1 MITTSEVKEF
11 IKKYREKCENSE
23 YVTQKKKDA
32 VLQRK
37 LEKEILTSKCIYN
50 LLPED
55 TTRFYSKV
63 NSNKMTEYTEY
74 NNYDIGLMDVGLSGC
89 SKLYLSTFPGSLE
102 NNERVMEWIRN
113 VRYLAS
119 ISPNEV
125 DFASSITQ
133 LRKDYYG
140 SDTFKIKAPALDPDE
155 SGKISPERLD
165 CLSHETFVGMFGLN
179 PLRKKGIPNFAYVY
193 GGFESCPPIISPE
206 TKKIL
211 PWGSSDVP
219 SDMIFYTI
227 FENTNSIETLNES
240 CKNDT
245 YDIILSYFLQV
256 VLALKSAHDYC
267 KYTHY
272 NLHTKNVVLRRHNS
286 APTLNT
292 IEIEYVLD
300 EMKSPVSKV
309 YIKSPKGNIATIQE
323 FSTNYIHINV
333 DGKPQGFGYN
343 NYDNVPFDDKGI
355 YNDKS
360 FVIGDVYK
368 LLLHILAS
376 TYMENKIAYSHLK
389 VMFTFFSLEPLEEVF
404 KNQKDTYF
412 HLPQNEKSEA
422 LKIEDFIALVLK
434 KYESSGIISKTPSKY
449 STKPPYVS
457 VLKTSGNCFEKD
469 ESFMKIAKQYD
480 MYCIPRSTI
489 QLYDFIKYYAG
500 LYADTKEQKC
510 IELINK
516 TAEMFEKEFTESVNE
531 TEQTRLESISAALN
545 SRFILQEIPY
555 NVNILSK
562 ESFKET
568 YMGFISKCILYM
580 NTWERL
586 KVGIKVLEFI
596 EKGGSMFK
604 QLYKNYTD
612 IYNKNKPFYEA
623 IRFNLL
629 RFYTFFACYNLQV
642 ENYGSILQGITREK
656 HFEIIK
662 SCLAKP
668 EFQWYFLTAS
678 FLKSIWS

>member
-1 MITTSEVKEF
+1 M
-11 IKKYREKCENSE
+11 
-23 YVTQKKKDA
+23 
-32 VLQRK
+32 RK

-55 TTRFYSKV
+55 TTRFYSKI

-113 VRYLAS
+113 IRYLAS

-125 DFASSITQ
+125 NFASSITQ

-140 SDTFKIKAPALDPDE
+140 ADTFRIKAPTLDPDE
-155 SGKISPERLD
+155 AGKISPERLD
-165 CLSHETFVGMFGLN
+165 CLTHEAFVGLFGLN

-193 GGFESCPPIISPE
+193 GGFESCPPIINPE

-211 PWGSSDVP
+211 PWGSPDIP

-227 FENTNSIETLNES
+227 FENTNFTETLNES

-245 YDIILSYFLQV
+245 YDVILSYFLQV
-256 VLALKSAHDYC
+256 VLALKAAHDYC

-272 NLHTKNVVLRRHNS
+272 NLHTRNVVLRRTGLIPS
-286 APTLNT
+286 P
-292 IEIEYVLD
+292 IEIEYQLD
-300 EMKSPVSKV
+300 DSKSSKV
-309 YIKSPKGNIATIQE
+309 YIKSPKGAIATIQE
-323 FSTNYIHINV
+323 FSTNYIYINV

-343 NYDNVPFDDKGI
+343 NYDNIPFDDKGI

-368 LLLHILAS
+368 LLLHILAY
-376 TYMENKIAYSHLK
+376 TYMENKVAYSHLK
-389 VMFTFFSLEPLEEVF
+389 AMFTFFSLEPLEEVF
-404 KNQKDTYF
+404 KHQKDTYF
-412 HLPQNEKSEA
+412 HLPYDEKTA
-422 LKIEDFIALVLK
+422 TLKIEDFIALILK
-434 KYESSGIISKTPSKY
+434 KYENSGIISKISSK
-449 STKPPYVS
+449 SIAP
-457 VLKTSGNCFEKD
+457 LRTSGNCFEKD
-469 ESFMKIAKQYD
+469 EEFLKVAKNYE
-480 MYCIPRSTI
+480 MYCIPRTTI

-500 LYADTKEQKC
+500 LHSDTKDPKY

-516 TAEMFEKEFTESVNE
+516 TAEMFEKEFTDTINE
-531 TEQTRLESISAALN
+531 TEQARLESISAVLN

-562 ESFKET
+562 ESFREL
-568 YMGFISKCILYM
+568 YMGFISKCILYI

-586 KVGIKVLEFI
+586 KTGIKVLEFI

-604 QLYKNYTD
+604 QLYSNYTD
-612 IYNKNKPFYEA
+612 LYNKNKTFYEA

-642 ENYGSILQGITREK
+642 ENYSSILQGITREK

-662 SCLAKP
+662 TSLYKP

-678 FLKSIWS
+678 FLKSIWN

>member
-1 MITTSEVKEF
+1 MISTSEVKEL
-11 IKKYREKCENSE
+11 IKKYKEKCENSE
-23 YVTQKKKDA
+23 FSSQKKKDA
-32 VLQRK
+32 TTQRK

-55 TTRFYSKV
+55 TTRFYNRI
-63 NSNKMTEYTEY
+63 NSSKMTENTEY
-74 NNYDIGLMDVGLSGC
+74 SNYDIGLMDVGLSGC
-89 SKLYLSTFPGSLE
+89 SKLYLSSFPGSLE
-102 NNERVMEWIRN
+102 NNERITEWIRN
-113 VRYLAS
+113 IRYLAS
-119 ISPNEV
+119 VSPSEV
-125 DFASSITQ
+125 NFASSITR

-140 SDTFKIKAPALDPDE
+140 MDTFKIKAPTLDPDDL
-155 SGKISPERLD
+155 GKISAERLD
-165 CLSHETFVGMFGLN
+165 CLTHEAFVGLFGLN
-179 PLRKKGIPNFAYVY
+179 PLRKKGIPNFAYIY
-193 GGFESCPPIISPE
+193 GGFESCPPIINPE

-211 PWGSSDVP
+211 PWGSPDIP

-227 FENTNSIETLNES
+227 FENTNFIETFEDS
-240 CKNDT
+240 CKNDS
-245 YDIILSYFLQV
+245 YDVILSYFLQV
-256 VLALKSAHDYC
+256 VLALKAAHDYC

-272 NLHTKNVVLRRHNS
+272 NLHTRNVILRKTGSN
-286 APTLNT
+286 P
-292 IEIEYVLD
+292 IEIEYQLGD
-300 EMKSPVSKV
+300 MKSSNSKV

-323 FSTNYIHINV
+323 FSTNYIYINV
-333 DGKPQGFGYN
+333 DSKPEGFGYN
-343 NYDNVPFDDKGI
+343 NYDNIPFDDKGI

-376 TYMENKIAYSHLK
+376 TYLENKVAYSHLK
-389 VMFTFFSLEPLEEVF
+389 SMFTFFSTEPLEEVF

-412 HLPQNEKSEA
+412 HLPYDEKTASF
-422 LKIEDFIALVLK
+422 KIEDFIALILK
-434 KYESSGIISKTPSKY
+434 KYESSGVISKTSFKSSEKSK
-449 STKPPYVS
+449 SIIP
-457 VLKTSGNCFEKD
+457 LKTSGNCFEKD
-469 ESFMKIAKQYD
+469 ETVLNIAKNYD
-480 MYCIPRSTI
+480 IYCIPRTTI

-500 LYADTKEQKC
+500 LYSDTKDQNC
-510 IELINK
+510 ITLINK

-562 ESFKET
+562 ESFKEL
-568 YMGFISKCILYM
+568 YMGFISKSILYI

-586 KVGIKVLEFI
+586 KTGIKVLEFI

-604 QLYKNYTD
+604 QLYKNYTE
-612 IYNKNKPFYEA
+612 IYNKNKSFYEA

-662 SCLAKP
+662 GMLHKP

-678 FLKSIWS
+678 FLKSIWV